1 MKHVA
6 GSWCVLWT
14 TLITIGCGAGLPP
27 EERSNASTGGSS
39 GNTQTSTSCA
49 LTGDSLDFNVTNTT
63 GSFLFWVA
71 DAQNFDIRVDEAKAK
86 LLFDVPEDQLPQGI
100 DSAQV
105 RVAPEPDAN
114 LPANQ
119 HVDTAFR
126 ISAII
131 PQDMT
136 GFAGGAQTP
145 LTLTLRYDP
154 VTCKIQPDIEA
165 NLVLGRLNSFG
176 QWLEVCGD
184 HPPVG
189 GHEVSCA
196 TGDLSFGVFGVIG
209 QGALLNDTT
218 PPFFPTTAQTLS
230 LVTLCLEGS
239 CGGPHIDFQWGAASD
254 GSGSGVKGYRLYV
267 DGFPTAFVANV
278 TGNPIQYSFIPTGS
292 LDIRSTHKYQI
303 TAVDAA
309 DNESALYGALLLP

>member
-1 MKHVA
+1 MKHIA
-6 GSWCVLWT
+6 RSWCVLWT

-27 EERSNASTGGSS
+27 EEPSRASTGGSS
-39 GNTQTSTSCA
+39 GSTQVSTSCA
-49 LTGDSLDFNVTNTT
+49 LTGGEIDFNVTNTT
-63 GSFLFWVA
+63 GSLLFWA
-71 DAQNFDIRVDEAKAK
+71 TDPQIKFPVDEAKAK
-86 LLFDVPEDQLPQGI
+86 LLFDVPDNQLPQGV
-100 DSAQV
+100 SYAQV
-105 RVAPEPDAN
+105 RIAPEPGAN
-114 LPANQ
+114 LPAGQ

-126 ISAII
+126 ISAIF
-131 PQDMT
+131 PSDMT

-154 VTCKIQPDIEA
+154 VACEIQPEVEA
-165 NLVLGRLNSFG
+165 GLVLGRLNSNG
-176 QWLEVCGD
+176 QWQEVCGD
-184 HPPVG
+184 HPLG
-189 GHEVSCA
+189 GRHEVSCD

-209 QGALLNDTT
+209 PGVALNDTT

-230 LVTLCLEGS
+230 LVRLCLDAS

-267 DGFPTAFVANV
+267 DGFPTVFVANV
-278 TGNPIQYSFIPTGS
+278 SGNPIQYSFIPTGS

-309 DNESALYGALLLP
+309 DNESTLYGALLLP